1 MLKEIQKDAQTRM
14 NKSIESLRHDLT
26 KVRTGRASTA
36 LVNHLKV
43 NYYGS
48 DMPLSQ
54 VATIA
59 VSDAR
64 TLTIT
69 PWEKP
74 MVAAVEKAILA
85 SDLGLTPNTAGTT
98 IRINMPALTEERRR
112 ELTKVVHQEGENT
125 KIAIRNIRRDANQ
138 QAKDLL
144 KEKEISEDEE
154 RRSEDEVQKLTDQAI
169 KGVDEVVKAKEEE
182 LMAV

>member
-36 LVNHLKV
+36 LVDHLKV
-43 NYYGS
+43 NYYGA

-54 VATIA
+54 VATVA

-69 PWEKP
+69 PWEKQ
-74 MVAAVEKAILA
+74 MVGPVEKAILA

-112 ELTKVVHQEGENT
+112 ELTKVVHQEGENA

-154 RRSEDEVQKLTDQAI
+154 RRSDAEIQKITDQAI
-169 KGVDEVVKAKEEE
+169 KAVDEVVKAKEEE

>member
-1 MLKEIQKDAQTRM
+1 MLNEIKKDAQTRM
-14 NKSIESLRHDLT
+14 NKSIESLRNDMA
-26 KVRTGRASTA
+26 KIRTGRASTA
-36 LVNHLKV
+36 LLDQLKV

-48 DMPLSQ
+48 DMPLAQ
-54 VATIA
+54 VASVG

-74 MVAAVEKAILA
+74 MVQAVEKAILA

-98 IRINMPALTEERRR
+98 IRINLPALTEERRR
-112 ELTKVVHQEGENT
+112 ELTKLVHSEGESA
-125 KIAIRNIRRDANQ
+125 KVAIRNIRRDANQ

-144 KEKEISEDEE
+144 KEKAISEDDE
-154 RRSEDEVQKLTDQAI
+154 RRMETEIQKVTDDAI
-169 KGVDEVVKAKEEE
+169 KDVDEVVKAKEQE